1 MVVIAQP
8 SSLDLSRL
16 ENVRQ
21 SGNKIIARCPA
32 CAELDRDRKLNNFV
46 LFPTGAFHCQAFP
59 RDREHNTR
67 IKALV
72 GIPTAWIHD
81 PEKASRRKQQ
91 IDAEQ
96 RRARDQR
103 RLIHKIREKR
113 AAIIARHP
121 WNPADVWEDSPQR
134 IDQALVETDPRW
146 FLGSIFPM
154 DALVWTG
161 EVFHSG
167 LRHADHWRTVREWQD
182 TTRIGPMTTPAV
194 WKPGTVSRIGE
205 NVQSSPYVVC
215 DFDGFDDRKPE
226 TKDEINRHFHDS
238 LALIRWLREGL
249 RWELAA
255 MVWTGSK
262 SIHAWFRTPP
272 PAAIQS
278 LRNTAAALGIDA
290 GLVGHPEHPCRLPGQ
305 IHAKTGR
312 VSQVLW
318 LQNPE
323 E

>member
-1 MVVIAQP
+1 
-8 SSLDLSRL
+8 
-16 ENVRQ
+16 
-21 SGNKIIARCPA
+21 
-32 CAELDRDRKLNNFV
+32 
-46 LFPTGAFHCQAFP
+46 
-59 RDREHNTR
+59 
-67 IKALV
+67 
-72 GIPTAWIHD
+72 
-81 PEKASRRKQQ
+81 
-91 IDAEQ
+91 
-96 RRARDQR
+96 
-103 RLIHKIREKR
+103 
-113 AAIIARHP
+113 
-121 WNPADVWEDSPQR
+121 
-134 IDQALVETDPRW
+134 
-146 FLGSIFPM
+146 
-154 DALVWTG
+154 
-161 EVFHSG
+161 
-167 LRHADHWRTVREWQD
+167 
-182 TTRIGPMTTPAV
+182 MTTPAV